1 MSLTYEELQQLND
14 GRRKAK
20 EESSLEGK
28 KRIKLREKLE
38 TALANWGGEI
48 TVIETKTKPRP
59 ERITGIFDDEYCGAA
74 KVALILRWLDEGE
87 YNNGRRAR
95 LADFSGVPLHR
106 IYNLASVKN
115 VRLTNREYNTLRKAM
130 RKVEELEKRS
140 PLHEH

>member
-1 MSLTYEELQQLND
+1 MSLTFEELQQLNE
-14 GRRKAK
+14 GRRKAQ

-59 ERITGIFDDEYCGAA
+59 ERITGIFDDEYCGAV
-74 KVALILRWLDEGE
+74 KVALILRWLDQGE

-115 VRLTNREYNTLRKAM
+115 VRLTNREDNTLRKAM
-130 RKVEELEKRS
+130 RQVEELEKRS

>member
-1 MSLTYEELQQLND
+1 MSLTFEELQQLNE
-14 GRRKAK
+14 GRRKGQ

-28 KRIKLREKLE
+28 KRSKLREKLE

-59 ERITGIFDDEYCGAA
+59 ERITGIFDDDYCGAA
-74 KVALILRWLDEGE
+74 KVALILRWLDQGE
-87 YNNGRRAR
+87 YNNGRRVR

-115 VRLTNREYNTLRKAM
+115 VRLTNREYNIMRKAM
-130 RKVEELEKRS
+130 RQVEDLEKN
-140 PLHEH
+140 LA

>member
-1 MSLTYEELQQLND
+1 MSLTFEELQQLNE
-14 GRRKAK
+14 GRCRAQ

-74 KVALILRWLDEGE
+74 KVALILRWLDQGE
-87 YNNGRRAR
+87 YNNGRRVR

-115 VRLTNREYNTLRKAM
+115 VRLTNREYNIMRKAM
-130 RKVEELEKRS
+130 CQVEDLEKN
-140 PLHEH
+140 LA